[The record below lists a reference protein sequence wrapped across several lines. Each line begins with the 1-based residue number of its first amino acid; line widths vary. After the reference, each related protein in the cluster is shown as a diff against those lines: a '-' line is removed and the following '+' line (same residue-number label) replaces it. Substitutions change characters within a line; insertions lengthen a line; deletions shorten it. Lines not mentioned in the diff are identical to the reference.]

1 MGALCCVPVGPHGPK
16 SNTSGRDCSIDPSE
30 PHWRTNSS
38 YSPHLSRRWDCSSQ
52 SDELSNRVH
61 EVPISGSSMSL
72 HSNVRHIG
80 SSDLNHHH
88 SVSDGALS
96 YSESPSDYL
105 QARRWTPCVHRYDL
119 GEFSTPAGGA
129 RPEASVFSR
138 GSEGGFSAG
147 NSIGSPFSPLESSRW
162 ASTSKQPAFFPRH
175 LPSRRSFMSKPIY
188 PLMFQNPVSEADA
201 SGMAEASTSGSRMPR
216 EDSGASPMWTERIL
230 SSELKFQRALTDLR
244 KMEASPDLS
253 MSSRREGFRWS
264 NASSYD
270 FRFDGD
276 NVDIADT
283 INVEN
288 HRCPSTSRY
297 QKCEL
302 CKRSLYQKSPWSS
315 NRIVRSTDMPVA
327 GILPCHHVFHA
338 DCLEETTPK
347 SQIHDPPCP
356 VCLKAVGKEQSTS
369 ISEPLHVA
377 LRSACSS
384 QGAGASTGAGTSGHS
399 ISHQI
404 ENDLRRSS
412 SLATSQRRG
421 SLSRNHSK
429 KRFSFKGKIGMDL
442 LGAKMFRTGH

>member
-1 MGALCCVPVGPHGPK
+1 M
-16 SNTSGRDCSIDPSE
+16 DPSE

-61 EVPISGSSMSL
+61 EAPMTGSSFL
-72 HSNVRHIG
+72 HSKSGRQTGNN
-80 SSDLNHHH
+80 DPNHHH

-96 YSESPSDYL
+96 YSGSPSDYL

-119 GEFSTPAGGA
+119 GEFSTPSGGA

-162 ASTSKQPAFFPRH
+162 ASTSKHPTFSQPRH
-175 LPSRRSFMSKPIY
+175 LSNRRSFMSKPIY
-188 PLMFQNPVSEADA
+188 PLMFQNPVSDADA
-201 SGMAEASTSGSRMPR
+201 SGMAEASTSGARLPR
-216 EDSGASPMWTERIL
+216 EECVASPMWTEKIL
-230 SSELKFQRALTDLR
+230 SPELKFQRALTELR

-276 NVDIADT
+276 AVDITDT
-283 INVEN
+283 MDIEN
-288 HRCPSTSRY
+288 QRCPGNTTRY

-302 CKRSLYQKSPWSS
+302 CKRLLHQKSPCSS

-327 GILPCHHVFHA
+327 GVLPCHHVFHA

-347 SQIHDPPCP
+347 GQIHEPPCP
-356 VCLKAVGKEQSTS
+356 VCLKAVGQEKPTS
-369 ISEPLHVA
+369 FSEPLHVA
-377 LRSACSS
+377 LRSASR
-384 QGAGASTGAGTSGHS
+384 GLGVRAITGAGTSREP

-404 ENDLRRSS
+404 EDDSRPRSDA
-412 SLATSQRRG
+412 LVMPQRRG
-421 SLSRNHSK
+421 SSMKSHIK
-429 KRFSFKGKIGMDL
+429 KRFSFKGKIGKDL
-442 LGAKMFRTGH
+442 LGAKIFRTGH